1 MSESSSKFRAH
12 VNDALTHRLRS
23 KRIAPLLEMIDEVFA
38 CRGSV
43 RIIDVG
49 GTEEYWNLVPPE
61 FLDSRNV
68 HITIVNFPGGA
79 RGSAATDRIT
89 HEFGDGCDLVAYQ
102 DKEFDIS
109 HSNSVLE
116 HVGTWS
122 KMAMFARELSR
133 VSEQYF
139 VQTPNFWFPMEPHFM
154 VPFFH
159 WLPEP
164 TRVWILRR
172 FTLGGRWRLGANSI
186 DEAVRL
192 VESARLLSRAMFVE
206 LFSDAEIRTERFL
219 FLTKSFVA
227 LRRNTS
233 SRSLS
238 QPAGSLQGHA

>member
-1 MSESSSKFRAH
+1 MSESSGKSRVH
-12 VNDALTHRLRS
+12 VNDALGNRLRS
-23 KRIAPLLEMIDEVFA
+23 KRIAPLLEMIDDVFA
-38 CRGSV
+38 RKGSV

-49 GTEEYWNLVPPE
+49 GTADYWNLVPAE

-79 RGSAATDRIT
+79 RGEAATKRIT
-89 HEFGDGCDLVAYQ
+89 HEYGDGCDLVAYR

-122 KMAMFARELSR
+122 KMSMFAKELSR
-133 VSEQYF
+133 VAEQYF
-139 VQTPNFWFPMEPHFM
+139 VQTPNFWFPIEPHFM

-192 VESARLLSRAMFVE
+192 AESARLLSRAMFAE
-206 LFSDAEIRTERFL
+206 LFGDAEIRAERFML
-219 FLTKSFVA
+219 LTKSFVA
-227 LRRNTS
+227 IRRTA
-233 SRSLS
+233 
-238 QPAGSLQGHA
+238 PATAARLPADR